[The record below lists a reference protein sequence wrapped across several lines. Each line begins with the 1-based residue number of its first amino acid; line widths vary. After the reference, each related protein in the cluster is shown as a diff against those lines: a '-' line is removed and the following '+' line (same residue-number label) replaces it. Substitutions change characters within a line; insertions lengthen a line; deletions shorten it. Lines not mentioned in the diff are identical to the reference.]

1 MDIGL
6 ITNSHTTPMTLRPAA
21 DTSSRGGMDVISRRD
36 ADRVEWSGGKSRVR
50 IGLVEEVKAQ
60 IAAGTYLTSARL
72 DAALERLMS
81 DLDITA

>member
-6 ITNSHTTPMTLRPAA
+6 IASTHSTTLPLRSGPEAPARAAA
-21 DTSSRGGMDVISRRD
+21 DAPARREE
-36 ADRVEWSGGKSRVR
+36 DRVEWNATRRVR
-50 IGLVEEVKAQ
+50 VGLVEEVKAQ